1 MDEAAAPVGKATL
14 EVWDKM
20 ELAIKDDTPE
30 TAPIITIRSI
40 ETSISQSFR
49 ETRKAGRKGGL
60 TVRAQTGL

>member
-1 MDEAAAPVGKATL
+1 MDDAAAPVGKATL

-40 ETSISQSFR
+40 ETSINQS
-49 ETRKAGRKGGL
+49 
-60 TVRAQTGL
+60 VRDEEKPGSKRRTDR